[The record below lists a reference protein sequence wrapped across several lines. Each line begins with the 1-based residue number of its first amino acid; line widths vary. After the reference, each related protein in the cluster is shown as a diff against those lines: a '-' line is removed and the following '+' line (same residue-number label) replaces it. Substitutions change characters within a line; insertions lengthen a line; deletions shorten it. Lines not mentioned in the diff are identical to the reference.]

1 MAVDSIIIWGSAGG
15 WAAFAPAYALAL
27 ARELALFAGV
37 VFLIFALG
45 DILLDIGWLV
55 FRPSRA
61 TAPVAADTKVEGLA
75 LFIPAWHEGAVI
87 GDMLAHACGA
97 WHQSAV
103 RFYVGVYPND
113 VLSHVVAIGAARRDA
128 RVRIIRVGAPGPTSK
143 GDCLNAL
150 WRALKSDVARG
161 DFVCRAVAFHDAED
175 RVDPLEPQLYAAEL
189 ARADA
194 VQIPVLPL
202 PRRGARLIAGH
213 YLDEFA
219 LTHRRDMP
227 LRARLGAPMPFAGV
241 GFAVRFALLD
251 LLSMRRGGTPFA
263 ADSLTEDYELGMLI
277 GAYGLSARFV
287 DIFGPAGDRIV
298 SRGSFPGTVE
308 TAVRQKARWIAG
320 IALAGWD
327 SLGWIGPGRRGAARP
342 RRDIWLT
349 RWMLWRDRRAPL
361 AALVLL
367 TAYVALVVTALGKA
381 GQILAGWAPPH
392 SSEALRTLMAIDA
405 AILVWR
411 LGMRGHFTAQWYGG
425 RQALMALP
433 RAFVANVIAILAA
446 RRAVGLYYRMLRSG
460 KVVWDKTEHHPN
472 PDHVTPGVAAP

>member
-1 MAVDSIIIWGSAGG
+1 MAVDSIAIWGSVGG
-15 WAAFAPAYALAL
+15 WGAFAPAFALAL

-61 TAPVAADTKVEGLA
+61 GAPVAADTEVEGLA

-103 RFYVGVYPND
+103 RIYVGVYPND

-128 RVRIIRVGAPGPTSK
+128 RVRIIRTGAPGPTSK

-161 DFVCRAVAFHDAED
+161 DFDCRMVAFHDAED

-189 ARADA
+189 AHADA

-219 LTHRRDMP
+219 LSHRRDMP

-251 LLSMRRGGTPFA
+251 ALSMRRGGTPFA
-263 ADSLTEDYELGMLI
+263 ADSLTEDYELGMELAAMRARSIFVERHDSDGRLI
-277 GAYGLSARFV
+277 ASRAY
-287 DIFGPAGDRIV
+287 
-298 SRGSFPGTVE
+298 FPHTIRE
-308 TAVRQKARWIAG
+308 AVRQKSRWMQG
-320 IALAGWD
+320 IALDGWD
-327 SLGWIGPGRRGAARP
+327 RLGWAASGGNRRPAA
-342 RRDIWLT
+342 ILGGL
-349 RWMLWRDRRAPL
+349 WMLWRDRRAPL
-361 AALVLL
+361 AAAAIFA
-367 TAYVALVVTALGKA
+367 AYVALLLTL
-381 GQILAGWAPPH
+381 LA
-392 SSEALRTLMAIDA
+392 
-405 AILVWR
+405 
-411 LGMRGHFTAQWYGG
+411 
-425 RQALMALP
+425 
-433 RAFVANVIAILAA
+433 
-446 RRAVGLYYRMLRSG
+446 
-460 KVVWDKTEHHPN
+460 
-472 PDHVTPGVAAP
+472 

>member
-1 MAVDSIIIWGSAGG
+1 MEPASAWLEWLVQRTGG
-15 WAAFAPAYALAL
+15 
-27 ARELALFAGV
+27 ELMLFASVG
-37 VFLIFALG
+37 
-45 DILLDIGWLV
+45 ILLIGIDDLLFDLLWL
-55 FRPSRA
+55 RMRDRA
-61 TAPVAADTKVEGLA
+61 QIVARPVALPPAEARDERLA
-75 LFIPAWHEGAVI
+75 IFIPAWREDAVLPATLERALIAWAGEDFRIYI
-87 GDMLAHACGA
+87 GC
-97 WHQSAV
+97 
-103 RFYVGVYPND
+103 YPND
-113 VLSHVVAIGAARRDA
+113 SATLLAVSPLVARDRRLRLVIGQSD
-128 RVRIIRVGAPGPTSK
+128 GPTTK
-143 GDCLNAL
+143 GDNLNAL
-150 WRALKSDVARG
+150 WAALGEDERAEGFRFAGIVL
-161 DFVCRAVAFHDAED
+161 HDAED
-175 RVDPLEPQLYAAEL
+175 YVHPAEL
-189 ARADA
+189 SVYRRELRDHAMI
-194 VQIPVLPL
+194 QIPVVPFVD
-202 PRRGARLIAGH
+202 RGSIWIGGH
-213 YLDEFA
+213 YCDEFA
-219 LTHRRDMP
+219 EAHGKEVA
-227 LRARLGAPMPFAGV
+227 LRSQLGLPVPSAGV
-241 GFAVRFALLD
+241 GCALSRNTVT
-251 LLSMRRGGTPFA
+251 LLALERGGLPFRA
-263 ADSLTEDYELGMLI
+263 ESLTEDYELGMLI

-392 SSEALRTLMAIDA
+392 SSEALQTLMAIDA

>member
-61 TAPVAADTKVEGLA
+61 GAPVAADTKVDGLA

-189 ARADA
+189 AHADA

-219 LTHRRDMP
+219 LSHRRDMP

-263 ADSLTEDYELGMLI
+263 ADSLTEDYELGMELAAMGARSIFVERHDYDGRLI
-277 GAYGLSARFV
+277 ASRAY
-287 DIFGPAGDRIV
+287 
-298 SRGSFPGTVE
+298 FPDTIDG
-308 TAVRQKARWIAG
+308 AVRQKTRWMQG
-320 IALAGWD
+320 IALDGWD
-327 SLGWIGPGRRGAARP
+327 RLGWAASGGHRRPSAILGG
-342 RRDIWLT
+342 L
-349 RWMLWRDRRAPL
+349 WMLWRDRRAPL
-361 AALVLL
+361 AAAAIFAAYLALLL
-367 TAYVALVVTALGKA
+367 TLLAWGWGAWHGTAINLPVGDHMRLLVALNLLLLLWRGVFRAWHSGA
-381 GQILAGWAPPH
+381 RYGWA
-392 SSEALRTLMAIDA
+392 EAALALARIPIANI
-405 AILVWR
+405 ILVMSAWR
-411 LGMRGHFTAQWYGG
+411 
-425 RQALMALP
+425 ALWRYA
-433 RAFVANVIAILAA
+433 RA
-446 RRAVGLYYRMLRSG
+446 RRGRATL
-460 KVVWDKTEHHPN
+460 WDKTAHIFPMAE
-472 PDHVTPGVAAP
+472 AELA